1 MNKSITVIT
10 EPPINIISQ
19 VRETYFLS
27 RGVVLYRNNELC
39 LTAVGRL
46 IRSIHTV
53 IVPVTHPHPWD
64 TALGDG
70 TLELVGG
77 TCHFRCTRDRQI
89 PR

>member
-1 MNKSITVIT
+1 M
-10 EPPINIISQ
+10 ED
-19 VRETYFLS
+19 TYFLR
-27 RGVVLYRNNELC
+27 RGVLHGNNELC

-53 IVPVTHPHPWD
+53 IVLVTNPHPWD

-77 TCHFRCTRDRQI
+77 ACHFGCTRDTTDTPLNTEELQ
-89 PR
+89 PNHNFHK